1 MSYDGT
7 IIPVTQMILLGVK
20 LLLLNVLHRQSN
32 RAMIL
37 PVGRGWRERYPFS
50 QIQFDCCIGTI
61 VPSALC
67 LDVGPLS
74 VQSLGHSPFIGLR
87 QAGLTTQAICRQ
99 ALFSH
104 SLESRRSQSD
114 LQQWA
119 QSAWRGRPPNLA
131 AFVTTSHGRSSSSAL
146 ESVSH

>member
-1 MSYDGT
+1 MSYDGA

-61 VPSALC
+61 VPSALR

-87 QAGLTTQAICRQ
+87 QAGLTT
-99 ALFSH
+99 
-104 SLESRRSQSD
+104 
-114 LQQWA
+114 
-119 QSAWRGRPPNLA
+119 
-131 AFVTTSHGRSSSSAL
+131 
-146 ESVSH
+146 